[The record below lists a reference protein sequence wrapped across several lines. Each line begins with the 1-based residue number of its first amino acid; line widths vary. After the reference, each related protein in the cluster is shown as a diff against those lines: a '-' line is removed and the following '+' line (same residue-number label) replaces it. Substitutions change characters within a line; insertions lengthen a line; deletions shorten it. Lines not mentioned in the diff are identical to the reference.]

1 MKILNITQYKTKLV
15 KFKLLRTKIYKN
27 QKNFNDL
34 KLKESETRLKKILHV
49 IYRFHIANKK
59 ILFLGT
65 PLNPIIKIKQL
76 IKHNFVPESVWL
88 NGIITNPLPSFKHL
102 LKQHAI
108 NNDKTSKFL
117 FNLKNQTDLIVVLNE
132 KRNIT
137 ALKETA
143 LKKIPTISLNLNDT
157 CLNMHL
163 STYTALGDYNFTKK
177 KIKNNFFFLLLY
189 SLLKKAEFVRKQILQ
204 NSKNKKRF
212 KNVKKRQTNYNSK

>member
-65 PLNPIIKIKQL
+65 PLNPIIQIKQL
-76 IKHNFVPESVWL
+76 IKHNFIPESVWL

-102 LKQHAI
+102 LKQHVI

-132 KRNIT
+132 KSNIT

-204 NSKNKKRF
+204 NSKNTKRF
-212 KNVKKRQTNYNSK
+212 KNIKKRQTSYNSK